1 MPTKKETKKKRT
13 WFQKE
18 NEYCFRKNC
27 S

>member
-1 MPTKKETKKKRT
+1 MSTKKETEKERA

-18 NEYCFRKNC
+18 NEYTIWKKC

>member
-18 NEYCFRKNC
+18 NEYSRWKKR

>member
-1 MPTKKETKKKRT
+1 MPTKKETKKKRA

-18 NEYCFRKNC
+18 NENFIRKKR